1 MFVDL
6 LIYLITL
13 GIDKHRDICPT
24 HGYGETKI
32 LDARK
37 TSVICVKRKDTLRKG
52 QFAAGYEYEQQ
63 YRVCDMYVDAAPM
76 TEDKQ
81 TSPWDSYSF
90 VVYELI
96 AYPRGIKT
104 LQKPLH
110 MDGHPSDK

>member
-1 MFVDL
+1 MHVDL

-13 GIDKHRDICPT
+13 GIDKHRNICPT

-32 LDARK
+32 LDACK

-52 QFAAGYEYEQQ
+52 QFAAGNEYEQQ
-63 YRVCDMYVDAAPM
+63 YRVCDMYVGAASVM
-76 TEDKQ
+76 KNKQ
-81 TSPWDSYSF
+81 ASLWNSYSF

-96 AYPRGIKT
+96 AYPLGIKT

-110 MDGHPSDK
+110 MDGHPSDE